1 MSFRLVCH
9 GTVGFTKDFDVSS
22 DYKSMSIQSV
32 RSVGVG
38 LPTPPAPVN
47 PVPHLPVRSAVQA
60 RKVRSA
66 EDQNVFSP
74 PGVISRLVRS
84 MRADEY
90 IRMDA
95 VSRGS
100 ELANSK
106 GYPADTVMEA
116 VASRLLSGF

>member
-1 MSFRLVCH
+1 
-9 GTVGFTKDFDVSS
+9 
-22 DYKSMSIQSV
+22 MSIQPV
-32 RSVGVG
+32 RPVAVG
-38 LPTPPAPVN
+38 LPTAGS
-47 PVPHLPVRSAVQA
+47 SAQAVQSTQNHRAQIQA
-60 RKVRSA
+60 RKVKNS
-66 EDQNVFSP
+66 EDQNLFNP

-106 GYPADTVMEA
+106 GYPADTVMTA
-116 VASRLLSGF
+116 VASSLVNGS